1 MKKASKDI
9 LLDSILDLFN
19 DEEFKNDFIQ
29 KVNKNVDIP
38 LINEKTEKK
47 VIKALYKVIVEQ
59 VELAVKK
66 IQE

>member
-38 LINEKTEKK
+38 LISEKTEKK